1 MEYKEHPALLAWFTF
16 DEPRNPPFIAEL
28 KRTYEK
34 LQEWDPAHPVI
45 GNNNTAAEDTTAV
58 EPVEQVAEE
67 TEVMDSTAVEAV
79 AEEVATEAVAQ

>member
-1 MEYKEHPALLAWFTF
+1 MMKKVFFAFA
-16 DEPRNPPFIAEL
+16 IAGMFGF
-28 KRTYEK
+28 
-34 LQEWDPAHPVI
+34 AAC